1 MTYNFAK
8 IIQWFRCHIL
18 RAHDWKRAVRVTSIS
33 GKQVC
38 KRCAASR
45 IVQLRLNA
53 TARNAG
59 VPSAVSALKLLNA
72 APPSQWPASDTRL

>member
-8 IIQWFRCHIL
+8 IIQWIRCHIL

-53 TARNAG
+53 TVRRVG
-59 VPSAVSALKLLNA
+59 RPSELAATYDGA
-72 APPSQWPASDTRL
+72 APPSQWPASAP